1 MGVCGDP
8 VKAAKLNLN
17 ITLSR
22 RHRFMCVSFKRLF
35 VILLFVSLGWI
46 GSAPAQE
53 ITSAESEVSAF
64 LNSYSAS
71 FGTKSAEEV
80 AVFFHVPTSVVFDTG
95 VVVMT
100 RSLDVIRYVQS
111 IQNNLAAI
119 DYAYSIWTDVRIKE
133 IHPRLVVASTSAV
146 RYNGE
151 NGAIA
156 ETGSTY
162 VLRKTEEG
170 WKIATFISHAP
181 DRVLAL
187 D

>member
-1 MGVCGDP
+1 
-8 VKAAKLNLN
+8 
-17 ITLSR
+17 
-22 RHRFMCVSFKRLF
+22 MCVCFKRLSA
-35 VILLFVSLGWI
+35 ILLLLSLGWV
-46 GSAPAQE
+46 GSASAQE

-71 FGTKSAEEV
+71 FGTKTAEEV
-80 AVFFHVPTSVVFDTG
+80 AVYFHVPMSVVFDTG

-100 RSLDVIRYVQS
+100 RSLDVVRYIQS
-111 IQNNLAAI
+111 IQNNLVAV
-119 DYAYSIWTDVRIKE
+119 DYAYSIWTEVRIKE
-133 IHPRLVVASTSAV
+133 MHPRLVVASTSAV
-146 RYNGE
+146 RYNGD

-156 ETGSTY
+156 ETGSSY

>member
-1 MGVCGDP
+1 M
-8 VKAAKLNLN
+8 
-17 ITLSR
+17 
-22 RHRFMCVSFKRLF
+22 
-35 VILLFVSLGWI
+35 
-46 GSAPAQE
+46 
-53 ITSAESEVSAF
+53 
-64 LNSYSAS
+64 
-71 FGTKSAEEV
+71 
-80 AVFFHVPTSVVFDTG
+80 
-95 VVVMT
+95 
-100 RSLDVIRYVQS
+100 
-111 IQNNLAAI
+111 
-119 DYAYSIWTDVRIKE
+119 
-133 IHPRLVVASTSAV
+133 HPRLVVASTSAV